1 MFSSVRK
8 RIAGEPLV
16 AVAILALAG
25 AGMVTSSGCHGPS
38 AADPPP
44 PSGGRTYVLD
54 FDTFAAEIDPILTA
68 NGCDNIACHG
78 GGIRGTFELSPSAD
92 KDVAFDF
99 DQAVLQVNGDAP
111 AASPLLMKPLAEEA
125 GGSAHAADP
134 EQSGFMS
141 TSDPDYE
148 AILAWIES
156 GEYQ

>member
-1 MFSSVRK
+1 MT
-8 RIAGEPLV
+8 GERFLA
-16 AVAILALAG
+16 AVVFALAG
-25 AGMVTSSGCHGPS
+25 TALAAMQGSCDGPS